1 MNHETMTVH
10 SALCELK
17 MLDKRI
23 QKKIRET
30 SFCAN
35 VRHSLS
41 KINGKPIS
49 EYEKSV
55 QEAYDSIVGMIARR
69 KAIRNALSL
78 SNAKTMVRI
87 QGVEY
92 TVAEA
97 IEMRKSGIEN
107 ETVLMENLRESFT
120 ACKTTAERE
129 NGEKLTSK
137 ADEYVRGLYGSKE
150 KVNSEEVNAVRD
162 TYIAQNTIDFI
173 DPLNAEKK
181 LQALSQ
187 KLDTFESEVDAAL
200 SVSNATTMI
209 EIDY

>member
-1 MNHETMTVH
+1 MNHETMTIH

-23 QKKIRET
+23 QKKIRDT
-30 SFCAN
+30 QFCTN
-35 VRHSLS
+35 VRHSIS

-49 EYEKSV
+49 EYEKNV
-55 QEAYDSIVGMIARR
+55 REAYDSIVGMIARR

-78 SNAKTMVRI
+78 SNAKTIVRI

-97 IEMRKSGIEN
+97 IEMRKMGIEN
-107 ETVLMENLRESFT
+107 ECLLEDNLRDTFT
-120 ACKTTAERE
+120 SCKHTAEIE
-129 NGEKLTSK
+129 NGEKLFEK

-162 TYIAQNTIDFI
+162 TYIAQNTVDFI
-173 DPLNAEKK
+173 DPLDAEKK
-181 LQALSQ
+181 IQELLR
-187 KLDTFESEVDAAL
+187 KIDTFEADVDAAL
-200 SVSNATTMI
+200 SISNATTTI